1 MASNP
6 VIDCIY
12 ERRSVRS
19 YSVKPVSED
28 MVREI
33 IRAGFHA
40 PNGLNLQ
47 KIRFCVVTN
56 KAKLKDFSDRGKK
69 LYLEYMKEIGFSS
82 SFLEGE
88 LSNPNYNL
96 FYDAPL
102 AIFIFAAPGILAAG
116 TDASMAAENMLI
128 AATALGLGS
137 CYVGMAARLD
147 RDKDFMNE
155 VNVSE
160 GHIMKGAVILGYTKN
175 DPGPS
180 QRAKPQILSWI
191 N

>member
-12 ERRSVRS
+12 ARRSVRS
-19 YSVKPVSED
+19 YSVKPVKEED
-28 MVREI
+28 VKEI
-33 IRAGFHA
+33 IKAGFHA

-47 KIRFCVVTN
+47 KLRFCVVTN
-56 KAKLKDFSDRGKK
+56 KALLKEFSDRGKK
-69 LYLEYMKEIGFSS
+69 LYLNYMREIGFSS

-88 LSNPNYNL
+88 LNNPNYNL

-102 AIFIFAAPGILAAG
+102 AVFIFAAPGILASG
-116 TDASMAAENMLI
+116 TDSSMAAENMLL

-137 CYVGMAARLD
+137 CYIGMAVRLD
-147 RDKDFMNE
+147 KDKDFMDE
-155 VNVSE
+155 MNVPRD
-160 GHIMKGAVILGYTKN
+160 HVMKGAIVLGYTKN